1 MRVRSSARY
10 SRVFQKEFGLLWKLP
25 WSYLKRKADKASL
38 CGSACSIRTDGLVA
52 ERLKRFIR
60 VPWPVMVLL
69 LGSVIQD
76 TV

>member
-10 SRVFQKEFGLLWKLP
+10 YRVSQKEFRLLWKLR
-25 WSYLKRKADKASL
+25 WSYLKRKVDKASL
-38 CGSACSIRTDGLVA
+38 CGSAFFIHTDGLVA
-52 ERLKRFIR
+52 KRLKTFIR

-76 TV
+76 TI